1 MARIVVFL
9 ACEPEGGGLPVTL
22 AETGDRAAIVSAAS
36 AALKESRD
44 RIGVLGRQDALLG
57 ELQRAESDRLE
68 QALRLAV
75 PELELRTR
83 PN

>member
-1 MARIVVFL
+1 MARIVVFI
-9 ACEPEGGGLPVTL
+9 ACEPAGGGPPVTL
-22 AETGDRAAIVSAAS
+22 AETGDRAAIVSAAG

-44 RIGVLGRQDALLG
+44 RIGVLGREDPFLG

-68 QALRLAV
+68 QALKLAV
-75 PELELRTR
+75 PELRTR